1 MAKRVIWSIRA
12 SEDRRTILTY
22 WNHRNQSKQ
31 YSKKLN
37 KLFNECISL
46 IQDFPNIG
54 VQTDLDNVRKL
65 NAGHYAIFYSV
76 EPDFIAILAIWD
88 GRQDP
93 DKLKI

>member
-1 MAKRVIWSIRA
+1 
-12 SEDRRTILTY
+12 
-22 WNHRNQSKQ
+22 
-31 YSKKLN
+31 
-37 KLFNECISL
+37 L

-65 NAGHYAIFYSV
+65 NVGHYAIFYSD
-76 EPDFIAILAIWD
+76 EPDFIAILALWD

>member
-1 MAKRVIWSIRA
+1 
-12 SEDRRTILTY
+12 
-22 WNHRNQSKQ
+22 
-31 YSKKLN
+31 
-37 KLFNECISL
+37 L

-65 NAGHYAIFYSV
+65 NVGHYAIFYSV
-76 EPDFIAILAIWD
+76 EPDFIAILALWD